1 MKTILSKLN
10 LTEYAVPSFSAREML
25 ILSILFITG
34 GFFFLQSFKSYQDEF
49 NHTLDDIFVLSE
61 LHRNIPNEV
70 FQNQSDKEDKF
81 NYLIDQATDLAE
93 DLNEI
98 PSTKDSTSFRYKIDS
113 LIINRNDFEI
123 DETLNKYKTQI
134 NNLISE
140 QKHLDE
146 NNKTLFELYYLI
158 RKKQQDYAYISNA
171 YRTATYFTI
180 LLIVIYSSIIF
191 IRHYAQERIRAIKSN
206 NSKTDFLANMSH
218 EIRTPLNGIIGMS
231 DIIQSTVLTDEQKQY
246 MRSLTI
252 SAENLNDLI
261 NDILDISKIE
271 SGKIDL
277 ENVPFNLE
285 EIIEDILISFQI
297 RIKNKNLKISKI
309 ISDISHLS
317 FMGDPTRIKQIL
329 INLISNAIKFTDS
342 GHVKI
347 IVKENPD
354 DAEKILIEVEDTGIG
369 IHDSKRDS
377 MFQKFS
383 QADNSTTRKYGGT
396 GLGLAISK
404 KLVTLMS
411 GDIDYKTNKYRGT
424 TFWFTLKLLKAPEN
438 SIKSNNMP
446 IEYDFSILKGKNILV
461 AEDNKVNQEYVLKV
475 LGDMGL
481 TVFVAETGVSAI
493 QIFRQSKYKFDLI
506 LMDCRM
512 PEMDGYEATE
522 HIREYE
528 KFQGLKKTKIV
539 ALTANAFKGDIERC
553 FTAGMDGYLTK
564 PIHRKKLEN
573 EVIKWIT
580 DESLMTQEISEDI
593 EDRNEENL
601 ELIDKSI
608 FKEMEEVMEESMP
621 VIVQQYIESIPDYIS
636 KIKNG
641 QSENSKIIIAEFAHP
656 LKSSSAS
663 MGATQLR
670 KICADIERMANAD
683 EDMQKIADLIEKIE
697 PVAHATI
704 SELKELQK

>member
-1 MKTILSKLN
+1 M
-10 LTEYAVPSFSAREML
+10 
-25 ILSILFITG
+25 TG

-61 LHRNIPNEV
+61 LHRNIRNEV

-81 NYLIDQATDLAE
+81 NNLIDQSTDLFE
-93 DLNEI
+93 DINKI
-98 PSTKDSTSFRYKIDS
+98 PSIKNNTTFRYKIDS

-123 DETLNKYKTQI
+123 DETLNTYKKQI
-134 NNLISE
+134 DDFISE
-140 QKHLDE
+140 KKHLDE
-146 NNKTLFELYYLI
+146 YNKTLFELYYLI
-158 RKKQQDYAYISNA
+158 RKKQQDYAFISNA
-171 YRTATYFTI
+171 YRTATYFII

-206 NSKTDFLANMSH
+206 NSKSDFLANMSH

-231 DIIQSTVLTDEQKQY
+231 DIIQSTSLTDEQKKY

-309 ISDISHLS
+309 ISDASQLNLL
-317 FMGDPTRIKQIL
+317 GDPTRIKQIL

-342 GHVKI
+342 GHIKI
-347 IVKENPD
+347 FVKENPD

-404 KLVTLMS
+404 KLVTLMG

-438 SIKSNNMP
+438 ELKS
-446 IEYDFSILKGKNILV
+446 EYIQIDNDFSKIAGKNVLV

-481 TVFVAETGVSAI
+481 NVFVAETGVSAI
-493 QIFRQSKYKFDLI
+493 QIYRQSKYKFDLI

-512 PEMDGYEATE
+512 PEMDGYEATQ

-528 KFQGLKKTKIV
+528 SFQGLKRTTIV

-553 FTAGMDGYLTK
+553 FTSGMDGYLTK

-573 EVIKWIT
+573 EVMRWIT
-580 DESLMTQEISEDI
+580 DKSLITEKAIDNI
-593 EDRNEENL
+593 DDVNGENL

-621 VIVQQYIESIPDYIS
+621 QIIQQYIDSIPDYIG

-641 QSENSKIIIAEFAHP
+641 QNDNSKLKIAEFAHP

-663 MGATQLR
+663 MGAMQLR
-670 KICADIERMANAD
+670 KICADIERLANAD
-683 EDMQKIADLIEKIE
+683 DDMQKIASLIEKAE
-697 PVAHATI
+697 PIADATI
-704 SELKELQK
+704 LRLKELQK